1 MLENNQMENES
12 EREAHEDSDNAA
24 NENGGRLTEESDM
37 DQSDDLLPCLQATL
51 YLEQGHE
58 DMGEVRTNLKLSP
71 SSCTVQHIVC
81 Q

>member
-71 SSCTVQHIVC
+71 RSCTVQHTVC